1 MFLAQQEW
9 YHGQDKIFRG
19 PIPPESPWQDDDL
32 SAQHSASASQQP
44 TAEAAHAEP
53 TSPDQEP
60 WLLPKPDTC
69 LYNIFGESFE
79 LQALKEKIAKG
90 QMPHCLYRDP
100 EAIDHQPLNRQEMW
114 SAMQYKPIY
123 RTGQMD
129 LLGPL
134 A

>member
-9 YHGQDKIFRG
+9 YDGQDKIFRG

-32 SAQHSASASQQP
+32 SAQHSASDPQQP
-44 TAEAAHAEP
+44 AADAAHAEP

-79 LQALKEKIAKG
+79 LQATRKKECIEEFK
-90 QMPHCLYRDP
+90 C
-100 EAIDHQPLNRQEMW
+100 
-114 SAMQYKPIY
+114 
-123 RTGQMD
+123 
-129 LLGPL
+129 
-134 A
+134 